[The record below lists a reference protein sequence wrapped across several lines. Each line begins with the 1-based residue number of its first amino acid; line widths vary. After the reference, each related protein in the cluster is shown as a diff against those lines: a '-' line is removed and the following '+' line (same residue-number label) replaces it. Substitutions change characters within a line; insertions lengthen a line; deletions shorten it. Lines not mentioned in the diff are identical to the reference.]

1 MTQLCAV
8 LLDIDGTL
16 VDSTAAHA
24 RSWTDAVA
32 EAGLPVPSEHDA
44 RRLVGM
50 GADHILP
57 RLAPGLD
64 PEGDEAARL
73 RGRVGELF
81 RERHLPGVRAFPAV
95 RELLLRMRGE
105 GLRLVAA
112 SSARRENVGH
122 LLEIAGVADLI
133 EASTSSSDVERS
145 KPEPDIIE
153 AALEKSGCASRD
165 SALMLGDTPYDIEA
179 ARRAGVGCVVLR
191 CGGHGCWRDA
201 NLAGAVALYDDP
213 ADLLARFVSSPFAA
227 ARL

>member
-1 MTQLCAV
+1 MTRLCAV
-8 LLDIDGTL
+8 LLDVDGTL

-24 RSWTDAVA
+24 RSWLDAVA
-32 EAGLPVPSEHDA
+32 EAGLPVPPDYEA

-64 PEGDEAARL
+64 PEGEEAARL
-73 RGRVGELF
+73 RERVREVF
-81 RERHLPGVRAFPAV
+81 QERHLPEVRPFPAV

-133 EASTSSSDVERS
+133 DGTTCASDVERS
-145 KPEPDIIE
+145 KPEPDIVE
-153 AALEKSGCASRD
+153 AALEKSGCASRE

-179 ARRAGVGCVVLR
+179 ARSA
-191 CGGHGCWRDA
+191 
-201 NLAGAVALYDDP
+201 
-213 ADLLARFVSSPFAA
+213 
-227 ARL
+227 